1 VGALDENEGALIDGA
16 LDESEGAL
24 VDGTLDENEEALVD
38 GALDESEGAL
48 VDGAVVSLGALGALV
63 GALVALTLTL
73 LARWLSFLLAPAARP
88 WDAIPLDLWW
98 STLTTLRLRC
108 VPLSLALHSATIIV
122 KVRSTFIIV
131 IYLVS

>member
-1 VGALDENEGALIDGA
+1 VGAFDEN
-16 LDESEGAL
+16 EGAL
-24 VDGTLDENEEALVD
+24 VDGTLYENEEALVD

-48 VDGAVVSLGALGALV
+48 VDGAVVSLGALGALVGALDALGALV